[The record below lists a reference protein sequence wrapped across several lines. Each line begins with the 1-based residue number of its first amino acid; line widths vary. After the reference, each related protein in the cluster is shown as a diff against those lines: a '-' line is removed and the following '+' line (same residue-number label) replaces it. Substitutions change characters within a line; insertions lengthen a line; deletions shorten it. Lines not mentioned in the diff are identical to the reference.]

1 MYLSTVDTP
10 MGGLTVV
17 ADETGTVRAAGFGPA
32 DDLIRRLGEE
42 VRLHP
47 DLGPDLATVTRAV
60 RAYFDGE
67 LAALDTLPVAQPG
80 GPFLQRA
87 WKVLREVP
95 PGETVS
101 YTELATLAGSPA
113 AVRAAG
119 QACARNLIAPIIPCH
134 RVVRRDGTLGGYAY
148 GLPVKQQLLDHE
160 RHHR

>member
-1 MYLSTVDTP
+1 MMYLSTVDTP
-10 MGGLTVV
+10 LGGLTVV

-32 DDLIRRLGEE
+32 GDLVRRLREE
-42 VRLHP
+42 VQPRP
-47 DLGPDLATVTRAV
+47 DLGPVTRAV

-67 LAALDTLPVAQPG
+67 LAALDTLPVTQPG

-101 YTELATLAGSPA
+101 YTELATLAGSPT

-119 QACARNLIAPIIPCH
+119 QACARNLVAPVIPCH

-160 RHHR
+160 RRHR